1 MRLRVLRTA
10 VTAVATCSLAFS
22 LAACEEVT
30 QSEEATPRADATQP
44 QESLSIS
51 QLTAADIPAD
61 GTVSALTGVV
71 KDTQL
76 ATLST
81 ARLSGP
87 SSELYEYAHDVYVA
101 SCLVQ
106 QGLPASPVK
115 SFDWNSPQHVLG
127 ANGYG
132 LPDTPE
138 EAAEKG
144 FHTLRNEYGQWIDAK
159 LADID
164 SRGEAHRAAWE
175 ACREQ
180 ADADSLFQHD
190 DDLQGRAPFAT
201 SGLANDTLK
210 EAAEQWRTCM
220 KPLGV
225 PDLSD
230 GEPEIPSSLLER
242 FGVNTGEGLDSET
255 ISQEEIDTAVHVAR
269 CYEESHY
276 AEYVYGFNWVVQEK
290 YLMEHEA
297 EYRALLAKIEKREQ
311 EYKDYINA
319 NRHVIG

>member
-1 MRLRVLRTA
+1 MRPGVFRTVLTA
-10 VTAVATCSLAFS
+10 VTTCLMALS
-22 LAACEEVT
+22 LAACVET
-30 QSEEATPRADATQP
+30 AQP
-44 QESLSIS
+44 EESLPIS
-51 QLTAADIPAD
+51 HLTAADIPKD

-71 KDTQL
+71 KDTKL

-87 SSELYEYAHDVYVA
+87 SSELREYAHDVHVA

-115 SFDWNSPQHVLG
+115 TVDWNSPQYVLG

-132 LPDTPE
+132 MPDTPE

-164 SRGEAHRAAWE
+164 SRGEAYRAAWE

-180 ADADSLFQHD
+180 ADADLLFQVG
-190 DDLQGRAPFAT
+190 DDLGGRAPFAPE
-201 SGLANDTLK
+201 GLANDTLK

-220 KPLGV
+220 KPLGA

-230 GEPEIPSSLLER
+230 GEPEIPHSLLER
-242 FGVNTGEGLDSET
+242 FGVTMGEDLDSEA
-255 ISQEEIDTAVHVAR
+255 ISHEEIDAAVHVAR

-290 YLMEHEA
+290 YLMEHQA